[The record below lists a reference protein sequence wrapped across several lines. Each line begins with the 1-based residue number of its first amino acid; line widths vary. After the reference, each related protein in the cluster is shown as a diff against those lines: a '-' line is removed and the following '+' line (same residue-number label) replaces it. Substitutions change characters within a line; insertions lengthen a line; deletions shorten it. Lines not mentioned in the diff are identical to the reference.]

1 MDREKLAGIK
11 LFLDTAD
18 PEIWRRW
25 LPMGLFYGVTTN
37 PVLIAGD
44 NSRSFLKASD
54 LVQEVF
60 EFGIQELHIQA
71 WGTTPDEIYSVGSR
85 LAELHPE
92 VVVKIPVTP
101 TGVEAAVRL
110 LRVGTR
116 VNMTTVF
123 SSYHVVVASAIG
135 ADFVAPYF
143 GRIQDAGRD
152 ALAEVSQMQK
162 ILSATKTRT
171 KLLVA
176 SIRSVREISYLG
188 AAGVQLFTFGDTV
201 AEAMFSD
208 WDALHVAGTMEDCA
222 ETLGDSWL

>member
-1 MDREKLAGIK
+1 MDKDKLMGIK
-11 LFLDTAD
+11 LFLDAAD

-25 LPMGLFYGVTTN
+25 LPLGMFYGVTTN

-44 NSRSFLKASD
+44 NSRSFVKAED
-54 LVQEVF
+54 LVQEAF

-71 WGTTPDEIYSVGSR
+71 WGATPDEVYGVGSR

-92 VVVKIPVTP
+92 IVVKVPVTP
-101 TGVEAAVRL
+101 VGVAAAVRL
-110 LRVGTR
+110 LGSGVR

-188 AAGVQLFTFGDTV
+188 AAGVQLFTFGGAV
-201 AEAMFSD
+201 AESMFSD
-208 WDALHVAGTMEDCA
+208 WDALHVARTMEDCA
-222 ETLGDSWL
+222 EALGDNWL